1 MPRPAPR
8 CCRTARACSEKNE
21 ADLMG
26 LRCQRAAT
34 LLPFRSPPDDAF
46 WRAADART
54 LPGACPPLGFWD
66 PLGLCFTTAAEVKR
80 MREAEARCASAHSDC
95 WSCAALTAR
104 RMRLA
109 S

>member
-34 LLPFRSPPDDAF
+34 LLPFRSPLDDALR
-46 WRAADART
+46 RAADART

-66 PLGLCFTTAAEVKR
+66 PMGLCFTTAAEVKR
-80 MREAEARCASAHSDC
+80 MREAEAR
-95 WSCAALTAR
+95 
-104 RMRLA
+104 
-109 S
+109 